1 MVSGIFCNLYCL
13 YTCIVMAV
21 YIWGG
26 TALACLL
33 LFLVFGIS
41 TSVPHAYIKAVA
53 QSLASYLLKVNQLP
67 LQEVPNSPTL

>member
-1 MVSGIFCNLYCL
+1 
-13 YTCIVMAV
+13 MAV